1 MLVLVQARVHGA
13 SRERVKVELF
23 HPGTVGRALGPSNSS
38 SLKVRFLPVSQY
50 LLCLWVLECGVLTAW
65 GREKLTESTVNT
77 VHCVS
82 ILAQALP
89 ITDEWPSPDDD
100 YMAEVERQ
108 QRRKD
113 RKHGK

>member
-1 MLVLVQARVHGA
+1 MQR
-13 SRERVKVELF
+13 R
-23 HPGTVGRALGPSNSS
+23 GPSKPS
-38 SLKVRFLPVSQY
+38 SLKVRFLPVAQY
-50 LLCLWVLECGVLTAW
+50 LLGLASGLWVLECDLLTSR
-65 GREKLTESTVNT
+65 GRGKHTESTFNT